1 MNGKV
6 TVAQFVMNK
15 TNMLI
20 SFIIIFWH
28 RAWILETWNNI

>member
-20 SFIIIFWH
+20 SFIITFGT
-28 RAWILETWNNI
+28 ENEF

>member
-20 SFIIIFWH
+20 SFIITFGTEH
-28 RAWILETWNNI
+28 EF